1 LLLGELAKL
10 PTSLP
15 FEGTNTA
22 PGDDERL
29 ARVGRH
35 GSEVDLPQVNGR
47 LDAAGSLARLRYLEA
62 DVQFKAPVP
71 DQRAC
76 PSVLRQGDWQ
86 HQGRVAF
93 AHRQHDA
100 PFLPMDGLSGPLD
113 GIEAFLAPGV
123 LHAHLRMLPAQRA
136 RCLHVGEE
144 GVHDLLHGLS
154 IEGEPAFG
162 GMLQLPLPRPRRV
175 SWSMPPKAG

>member
-1 LLLGELAKL
+1 LALLPARAGLLAPALVLGELAKQ

-15 FEGTNTA
+15 FEGTNTT

-35 GSEVDLPQVNGR
+35 GSEVDLPQVNGS

-62 DVQFKAPVP
+62 GVQFKAPIP
-71 DQRAC
+71 DQHAR
-76 PSVLRQGDWQ
+76 PSVLWQGEWQ

-100 PFLPMDGLSGPLD
+100 PFLPMDGPS
-113 GIEAFLAPGV
+113 
-123 LHAHLRMLPAQRA
+123 
-136 RCLHVGEE
+136 
-144 GVHDLLHGLS
+144 
-154 IEGEPAFG
+154 
-162 GMLQLPLPRPRRV
+162 
-175 SWSMPPKAG
+175 